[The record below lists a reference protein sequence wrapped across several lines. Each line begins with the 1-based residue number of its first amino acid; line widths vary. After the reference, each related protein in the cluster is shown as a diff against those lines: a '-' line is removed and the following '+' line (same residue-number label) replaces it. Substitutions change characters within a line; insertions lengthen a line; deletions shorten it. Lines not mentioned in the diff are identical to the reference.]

1 MVSKASSRLN
11 QKKGTKKLWDV
22 KLLFLNIF
30 YNTRGALSL
39 LSISLHLSSS
49 SSRLERKTRARRR
62 RRRRLLSHIVFYGI
76 YFTSFYSWV
85 ATVPPKSGF
94 SRSLPR
100 RFLRRGGQEALGV
113 LGAQILQLG
122 IGGFGDDAFGAD
134 GFQEGGVDLF
144 HQAGF
149 ERGDVLDR
157 NLI

>member
-1 MVSKASSRLN
+1 M
-11 QKKGTKKLWDV
+11 GCET
-22 KLLFLNIF
+22 LFLNIF
-30 YNTRGALSL
+30 LYNTRGALSL
-39 LSISLHLSSS
+39 LSISPHLSSS
-49 SSRLERKTRARRR
+49 SSRLEQKARARRRR

-100 RFLRRGGQEALGV
+100 RFLRRGGQEAFGV